1 MNKKMTDEQRRA
13 MFAKQGGKSYR
24 RNYDDKPTFFTKHSV
39 SSDIK
44 NMHRKNPD
52 EYHGN
57 EVDLYKRRLALE
69 ADKKHIKES
78 KRSNKIQKKLIKK
91 QEKEAQ
97 KNVEESYAEDQKQES
112 SERQEIQDTGGG

>member
-1 MNKKMTDEQRRA
+1 MSDKERRA
-13 MFAKQGGKSYR
+13 MFAKQNQGKSYR

-52 EYHGN
+52 EDHGT

-97 KNVEESYAEDQKQES
+97 KNVEQGYEEDQKQES